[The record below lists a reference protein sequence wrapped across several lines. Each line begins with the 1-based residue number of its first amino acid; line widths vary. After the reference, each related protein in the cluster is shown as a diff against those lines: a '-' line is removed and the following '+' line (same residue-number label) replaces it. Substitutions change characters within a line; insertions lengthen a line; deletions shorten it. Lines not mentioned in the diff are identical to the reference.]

1 VLAGGAVRGAYEAG
15 ALYGMF
21 HQSADADKSKFDYDV
36 LTGVSAGAINVGAMS
51 MFEKTDTERMLDILS
66 EEW

>member
-1 VLAGGAVRGAYEAG
+1 
-15 ALYGMF
+15 MF
-21 HQSADADKSKFDYDV
+21 HQSSDADKSKFDYDV